1 MARLEDVKTIIG
13 ITDNKQDKQ
22 LEKLIK
28 LIEQRLL
35 AFLPPEEAT
44 VPDRLG
50 FVVEEVAVKR
60 YNRVGA
66 EGMSSETLDGHST
79 KFQDDD
85 FEEFMIFIE
94 RLYPSNNSSYKVG
107 KATFY

>member
-28 LIEQRLL
+28 LTEQRSF

-50 FVVEEVAVKR
+50 FVVEEVALSATTVSGL
-60 YNRVGA
+60 RV
-66 EGMSSETLDGHST
+66 
-79 KFQDDD
+79 
-85 FEEFMIFIE
+85 
-94 RLYPSNNSSYKVG
+94 
-107 KATFY
+107 